1 MIYYFL
7 VFVFNFFF
15 NIFKTLEIK
24 YTYEDKVK
32 ELMLN
37 SVYINLV
44 SLAATFFSI
53 ERLFEGD
60 YLVVPFYILGSVVG
74 KWFAMKQ
81 VVNFRSKI
89 FKLLSNKNE

>member
-1 MIYYFL
+1 MFYYAL

-24 YTYEDKVK
+24 YTYENRIK

-37 SVYINLV
+37 SVYINIV

-53 ERLFEGD
+53 ERLFQGD
-60 YLVVPFYILGSVVG
+60 YLVVPFFIAGSVVG
-74 KWFAMKQ
+74 KWFAMKH
-81 VVNFRSKI
+81 VSKIRSKV
-89 FKLLSNKNE
+89 FKLINKK